1 MQHEPVIDMTKK
13 LFVTMIAA
21 SLVMLGAGAAAAEKG
36 DAKAE
41 LKELISAIETKLKE
55 DKRTEKDL
63 AEELKQFDMLLAR
76 HKEEK
81 TEDVAQILYMKAT
94 LYLQV
99 FANTEKGIELITQLK
114 NDYPDTAKGK
124 KADEIIA
131 SFKQREE
138 AKRIQ
143 STLAAGNP
151 FPDFEEKDLAG
162 KPLSLANYKGKVVL
176 LDFWATWC
184 GPCVSELPN
193 VLKTYEKHHAKGFE
207 IIGISLDR
215 DEEALRSFIKKR
227 NMPWPQLFDGKGWG
241 SKLAVKHGVH
251 SIPATYLLDGKGKI
265 VAKNLRGDELE
276 AEVARILARP

>member
-1 MQHEPVIDMTKK
+1 MTTK
-13 LFVTMIAA
+13 FFSAMIAA
-21 SLVMLGAGAAAAEKG
+21 FLALSGAYGAAAETG

-41 LKELISAIETKLKE
+41 LQELVNTIQARLKE
-55 DKRTEKDL
+55 GKRTEQDL
-63 AEELKQFDMLLAR
+63 AEELKQFDALLAR

-81 TEDVAQILYMKAT
+81 SEDVAQILYMKAT

-99 FANTEKGIELITQLK
+99 FDQAQKGIELITQLK

-124 KADEIIA
+124 KAEEIIA

-138 AKRIQ
+138 AKKIQ
-143 STLAAGNP
+143 STLVAGTR

-162 KPLSLANYKGKVVL
+162 KPLSLANYKGKAVL

-207 IIGISLDR
+207 IIGISLDK

-227 NMPWPQLFDGKGWG
+227 NMPWPQVFDGKGWG
-241 SKLAVKHGVH
+241 SKLAVKHGVN
-251 SIPATYLLDGKGKI
+251 SIPATYLLDGEGKI
-265 VAKNLRGDELE
+265 VVKDLRGDELE
-276 AEVARILARP
+276 AEVARILAKP

>member
-1 MQHEPVIDMTKK
+1 
-13 LFVTMIAA
+13 MIAV
-21 SLVMLGAGAAAAEKG
+21 SLAMFGAHAAAAEKG

-41 LKELISAIETKLKE
+41 LQELVNAIQAKLKE
-55 DKRTEKDL
+55 SKRTEKDL
-63 AEELKQFDMLLAR
+63 AEELKQFDVLLAR

-99 FANTEKGIELITQLK
+99 FDHAEKGIELITQLK

-138 AKRIQ
+138 AKKIQ
-143 STLAAGNP
+143 SSLVAGSR

-162 KPLSLANYKGKVVL
+162 KPLSLANYKGKVLL

-184 GPCVSELPN
+184 GPCVNELPN

-207 IIGISLDR
+207 IIGISLDK
-215 DEEALRSFIKKR
+215 DEEALKSFIKKR

-241 SKLAVKHGVH
+241 SKLAVKHGVN
-251 SIPATYLLDGKGKI
+251 SIPATYLLDGEGKI
-265 VAKNLRGDELE
+265 VAKDLRGDALE
-276 AEVARILARP
+276 AEVARILAKP